1 MKNLFGRNVGKT
13 DAIGNSV
20 VGGNG
25 NGNDKKE
32 KKKNS
37 VTKRGFTLVEILIV
51 VAVIGILFIS
61 LVPRIDFAGDK
72 ARETGIKTDFR
83 SFELAAEQ
91 LLRENAGLADFDDAE
106 ELCGDNGI
114 NLYLDDALKVEWDA
128 TDSLAKSA
136 KEDQWNQAYT
146 VQIIKDASDTNP
158 NNGVLVFISNGKD
171 SVIDEADDNYAI
183 AVTFVNGQIETET
196 VGFSSNIESD
206 GIKEILAGTAAF
218 TVDETNGHSVTYAN

>member
-1 MKNLFGRNVGKT
+1 MKTMKNRKNTEAKT
-13 DAIGNSV
+13 SQ
-20 VGGNG
+20 
-25 NGNDKKE
+25 
-32 KKKNS
+32 KNFS
-37 VTKRGFTLVEILIV
+37 ERKRGFTLVEILIV

-114 NLYLDDALKVEWDA
+114 NLYLDDALKVEWDS

-136 KEDQWNQAYT
+136 KEDQWNQPYT
-146 VQIIKDASDTNP
+146 VQVIKDAADTNP

-171 SVIDEADDNYAI
+171 SIIEDDAAGSNDNYAI

-218 TVDETNGHSVTYAN
+218 AVDESAGHSVTYAN

>member
-1 MKNLFGRNVGKT
+1 MKTMKNRKNSEAKMNKKG
-13 DAIGNSV
+13 GNSPR
-20 VGGNG
+20 
-25 NGNDKKE
+25 
-32 KKKNS
+32 

-91 LLRENAGLADFDDAE
+91 LIRENAGLADFDDVAA
-106 ELCGDNGI
+106 LCGDNGL
-114 NLYLDDALKVEWDA
+114 NLYLDDALKFDDTGV
-128 TDSLAKSA
+128 SN
-136 KEDQWNQAYT
+136 KEDQWNQPYT
-146 VQIIKDASDTNP
+146 VQVIKDAADSNP

-206 GIKEILAGTAAF
+206 GIAEILAGTANF
-218 TVDETNGHSVTYAN
+218 TVDESAGHSVTYAN

>member
-1 MKNLFGRNVGKT
+1 MKNLFGRMNKMGRNDNLGDTATERKNNKTHGK
-13 DAIGNSV
+13 NFS
-20 VGGNG
+20 
-25 NGNDKKE
+25 E
-32 KKKNS
+32 R
-37 VTKRGFTLVEILIV
+37 KRGFTLVEILIV

-91 LLRENAGLADFDDAE
+91 LIRENAGLADFDDAE

-171 SVIDEADDNYAI
+171 SVIDEADDNYAL

-218 TVDETNGHSVTYAN
+218 TVDETDGHSVTYAN

>member
-1 MKNLFGRNVGKT
+1 MKTMKNR
-13 DAIGNSV
+13 
-20 VGGNG
+20 
-25 NGNDKKE
+25 
-32 KKKNS
+32 KNS
-37 VTKRGFTLVEILIV
+37 NGKANKPQNKKRGFTLVEILIV

-91 LLRENAGLADFDDAE
+91 LIRENAGLADFDDVAA
-106 ELCGDNGI
+106 LCGDNGL
-114 NLYLDDALKVEWDA
+114 NLYLDDALKFDDTGV
-128 TDSLAKSA
+128 SN
-136 KEDQWNQAYT
+136 KEDQWNQPYT
-146 VQIIKDASDTNP
+146 VQVIKDAADSNP

-206 GIKEILAGTAAF
+206 GIAEILAGTANF
-218 TVDETNGHSVTYAN
+218 TVDESTGHSVTYAN

>member
-1 MKNLFGRNVGKT
+1 MKTMKNRKNSEAKMNKKG
-13 DAIGNSV
+13 GNSPR
-20 VGGNG
+20 
-25 NGNDKKE
+25 
-32 KKKNS
+32 

-91 LLRENAGLADFDDAE
+91 LIRENAGLADFDDVAA
-106 ELCGDNGI
+106 LCGDNGL
-114 NLYLDDALKVEWDA
+114 NLYLDDALKFDDTGV
-128 TDSLAKSA
+128 SN
-136 KEDQWNQAYT
+136 KEDQWNQPYT
-146 VQIIKDASDTNP
+146 VQVIKDAADSNP

-206 GIKEILAGTAAF
+206 GIAEILAGTANF
-218 TVDETNGHSVTYAN
+218 TVDESTGHSVTYAN

>member
-1 MKNLFGRNVGKT
+1 MKNLFGRMNKMGRNDNLGDTATERKNNKTHGK
-13 DAIGNSV
+13 NFS
-20 VGGNG
+20 
-25 NGNDKKE
+25 E
-32 KKKNS
+32 R
-37 VTKRGFTLVEILIV
+37 KRGFTLVEILIV

-91 LLRENAGLADFDDAE
+91 LIRENAGLADFDDVAA
-106 ELCGDNGI
+106 LCGDNGL
-114 NLYLDDALKVEWDA
+114 NLYLDDALKFDDTGV
-128 TDSLAKSA
+128 SN

-146 VQIIKDASDTNP
+146 VQIIKDAADSNP

-206 GIKEILAGTAAF
+206 GIAEILAGTATF
-218 TVDETNGHSVTYAN
+218 TVDESAGHSVTYAN

>member
-1 MKNLFGRNVGKT
+1 MKTSTNV
-13 DAIGNSV
+13 N
-20 VGGNG
+20 
-25 NGNDKKE
+25 KKE
-32 KKKNS
+32 NGKNFQMR
-37 VTKRGFTLVEILIV
+37 KRGFTLVEILIV

-91 LLRENAGLADFDDAE
+91 LLRENAGLADFNTE
-106 ELCGDNGI
+106 TLCGDNGL
-114 NLYLDDALKVEWDA
+114 NLYLDDALKIKWDF
-128 TDSLAKSA
+128 TESLAISA
-136 KEDQWNQAYT
+136 KEDQWNQPYT
-146 VQIIKDASDTNP
+146 VQVIKDAADTNP

-171 SVIDEADDNYAI
+171 SIIEDDAAGSNDNYAI

-206 GIKEILAGTAAF
+206 GIAGILADGTAAF
-218 TVDETNGHSVTYAN
+218 EVDETDGHSVTYAN

>member
-1 MKNLFGRNVGKT
+1 MQKLFNKKNG
-13 DAIGNSV
+13 
-20 VGGNG
+20 
-25 NGNDKKE
+25 
-32 KKKNS
+32 KKKA
-37 VTKRGFTLVEILIV
+37 FTLVEILIV
-51 VAVIGILFIS
+51 VAVIGILFVS

-91 LLRENAGLADFDDAE
+91 VIRENAGLADFDDAA
-106 ELCGDNGI
+106 ELCDTNGI
-114 NLYLDDALKVEWDA
+114 NLYLDKALQFDK
-128 TDSLAKSA
+128 TSA
-136 KEDQWNQAYT
+136 ECEKEDQWNQPYT
-146 VQIIKDASDTNP
+146 VQVIKDAADSNP

-206 GIKEILAGTAAF
+206 GIAEILAGTANF
-218 TVDETNGHSVTYAN
+218 TVDESAGHSVTYAN

>member
-1 MKNLFGRNVGKT
+1 MKNLFGRMNKMGRNDNLGDTATERKNNKTHGK
-13 DAIGNSV
+13 NFS
-20 VGGNG
+20 
-25 NGNDKKE
+25 E
-32 KKKNS
+32 R
-37 VTKRGFTLVEILIV
+37 KRGFTLVEILIV

-91 LLRENAGLADFDDAE
+91 LIRENAGLADFDDVAA
-106 ELCGDNGI
+106 LCGDNGL
-114 NLYLDDALKVEWDA
+114 NLYLDDALKFDDTGV
-128 TDSLAKSA
+128 SN
-136 KEDQWNQAYT
+136 KEDQWNQPYT
-146 VQIIKDASDTNP
+146 VQVIKDAADSNP

-206 GIKEILAGTAAF
+206 GIAEILVGTANF
-218 TVDETNGHSVTYAN
+218 TVDESAGHSVTYAN